1 MEDAQDLFIQ
11 WFDDL
16 DSEAYVDSEET
27 KNRDLCEAVMA
38 GRASLLADA
47 QRQLAIGR
55 DSDVVL
61 ALLGEHEPLLAQEL
75 REITNA

>member
-1 MEDAQDLFIQ
+1 
-11 WFDDL
+11 
-16 DSEAYVDSEET
+16 
-27 KNRDLCEAVMA
+27 MA
-38 GRASLLADA
+38 REVLLQEVQFRLWVCVSLQHELRRRASLLADA